1 MLPYQTTPRAG
12 DKIAIVGIG
21 GAGANILQ
29 YFGGSSAENVAL
41 YAMAADERLGRDCGN
56 VKFIALGRAGA
67 SAQGAGGDPQAGRRA
82 LEGAAEAVQEMLSGI
97 RVLVMVAGL
106 GGGTGSGGAP
116 LLAEWARQAGVY
128 LVSAVIMPFPF
139 EGAARRQ
146 RAQEALRA
154 VEEQSDICLCFE
166 NAQMESL
173 PQAQEG
179 MQAAFDRA
187 NAVLAQSVAAVP
199 WIANAPGLI
208 NLGLDELAA
217 ATGGRCRRA
226 VFGFGRGYGD
236 MRVKEAVHSLA
247 QSALLAYHLE
257 NGGLSGKALLHVAGG
272 EDLTLAEINSVV
284 AAVRDTLGGTDAE
297 LFFGTSVKPALQN
310 ELRITLIASVD
321 APQPEPEPEPEPVE
335 EPQPMAEPEPEP
347 VVEPV
352 PEPEPEPEPVVEPE
366 PEPEPTPE
374 PEPMAEP
381 EPEEEEE
388 PVALPPEGNEEVD
401 SRVHDIFS
409 EIDNATHEPPRP
421 MVEPEP
427 QPEPEPMAEP
437 EPEPAPQPEA
447 SEEPAPAA
455 EEPAPADD
463 AAPEEPKKPKQRQSL
478 FDWNEP
484 PAPKLPQRRHAQHN
498 VRPDVDAVDSRV
510 RDIFA
515 EIDNAA
521 PSGGNEG
528 AYAPEARKQ
537 PARAAEKDDD
547 IDTPPSLRF
556 NDLRDMFPD

>member
-41 YAMAADERLGRDCGN
+41 YAMAVDERLGRDCGN

-67 SAQGAGGDPQAGRRA
+67 SAQGTGGDPQAGRRA

-154 VEEQSDICLCFE
+154 VEGQSDICLCFE

-297 LFFGTSVKPALQN
+297 LLFGASVKPALQN

-321 APQPEPEPEPEPVE
+321 APQPEPEPEP
-335 EPQPMAEPEPEP
+335 

-352 PEPEPEPEPVVEPE
+352 PEPE

-388 PVALPPEGNEEVD
+388 PVALPPEENEEVD

-421 MVEPEP
+421 VVEPEP
-427 QPEPEPMAEP
+427 QPQPEPMAEP
-437 EPEPAPQPEA
+437 EPEPAPQPETP
-447 SEEPAPAA
+447 EEPAPAA

-537 PARAAEKDDD
+537 PTQAAEKDDD